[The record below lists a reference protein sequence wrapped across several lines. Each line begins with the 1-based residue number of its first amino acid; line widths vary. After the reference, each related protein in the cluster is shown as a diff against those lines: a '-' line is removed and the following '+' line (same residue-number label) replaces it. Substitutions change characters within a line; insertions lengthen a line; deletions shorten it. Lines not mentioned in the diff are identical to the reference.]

1 MSGLPLDEP
10 LYHGERR
17 GVNPASFSPKNG
29 LFSPSSPFLPPP
41 TRGSPLSEYTTK
53 TPPSEHLLREEIV

>member
-29 LFSPSSPFLPPP
+29 LFSPSSPFLP
-41 TRGSPLSEYTTK
+41 TNLRLASFRIHHKNTSQRTSP
-53 TPPSEHLLREEIV
+53 